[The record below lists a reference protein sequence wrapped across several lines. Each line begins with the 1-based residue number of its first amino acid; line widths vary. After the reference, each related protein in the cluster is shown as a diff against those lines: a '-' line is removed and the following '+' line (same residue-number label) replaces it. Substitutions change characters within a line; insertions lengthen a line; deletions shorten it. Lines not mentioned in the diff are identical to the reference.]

1 MQSPGNSVS
10 IPSLSQSDDVQAVFQ
25 GCTPSNVS
33 GKIRKRRVALPG
45 RVITGE
51 AIKARLSQRKKVPK
65 QERGQP
71 EPLSEF
77 PNLDSIERDVEI
89 ITTACAKQTQPDEE
103 VFI

>member
-1 MQSPGNSVS
+1 MQLSVQSPGNSVS

-51 AIKARLSQRKKVPK
+51 GCMVAVLANWESGSRR
-65 QERGQP
+65 
-71 EPLSEF
+71 EPMTM
-77 PNLDSIERDVEI
+77 DTMTV
-89 ITTACAKQTQPDEE
+89 
-103 VFI
+103 